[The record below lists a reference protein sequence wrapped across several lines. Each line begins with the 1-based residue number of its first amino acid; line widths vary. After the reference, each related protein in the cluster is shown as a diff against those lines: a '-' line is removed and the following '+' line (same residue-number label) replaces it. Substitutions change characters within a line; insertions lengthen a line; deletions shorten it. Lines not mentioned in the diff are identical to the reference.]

1 MCCQLFPR
9 NTSGILMRLWLDE
22 FSAALRSSRHILSQK
37 RLNLNDTALHKGV
50 CLCVCER
57 GITGSEFRRAWLIDS
72 FLHPASRGARRA
84 WEEREIS
91 GHVWSGLCSR
101 IGMADPWAYYVGL
114 CLEFYDLF
122 FFFFFFHSD
131 GWCGLIWDW
140 WEFGFLGIWNYLWPL
155 LSVSWGL
162 TDVQT
167 VRILDDR
174 FCCDTVKR
182 TWYSWDIKLEGYTLR
197 SISVYIF
204 IEIVFKIVST

>member
-9 NTSGILMRLWLDE
+9 NTSGILIRLWLDE

-50 CLCVCER
+50 CVCVCER

-91 GHVWSGLCSR
+91 GQVWSGLCSR

-122 FFFFFFHSD
+122 F
-131 GWCGLIWDW
+131 L
-140 WEFGFLGIWNYLWPL
+140 LL
-155 LSVSWGL
+155 LSFGWLMWIDMRLMGVWFFGCMELSLALAFGIL
-162 TDVQT
+162 GTYRRTDGSN
-167 VRILDDR
+167 
-174 FCCDTVKR
+174 
-182 TWYSWDIKLEGYTLR
+182 TWW
-197 SISVYIF
+197 
-204 IEIVFKIVST
+204 

>member
-9 NTSGILMRLWLDE
+9 NTSGILIRLWLDE

-50 CLCVCER
+50 CVCVWKRHHRKWIPSGMINWFISSPSIPR
-57 GITGSEFRRAWLIDS
+57 GKACM
-72 FLHPASRGARRA
+72 RGA
-84 WEEREIS
+84 WDFGTS
-91 GHVWSGLCSR
+91 LVWPVQSHRYGRPLSLLCWFVFGILWS
-101 IGMADPWAYYVGL
+101 
-114 CLEFYDLF
+114 LF
-122 FFFFFFHSD
+122 FFFFFRSD

-140 WEFGFLGIWNYLWPL
+140 WEFGFLGVWNYLWPL

-197 SISVYIF
+197 SISVYLF
-204 IEIVFKIVST
+204 MEIVFKIVST